1 MRVVQFGKMCL
12 IGRTDIDYP
21 CRRSLHRWPA
31 PSSSRWQVGKVEG
44 FNVGP
49 GPILTVGGQGATVEA
64 TVCLQY
70 GATVPIV
77 VAGQG
82 GLADDDLE
90 GGGSGRFSAV
100 CTNGDNTSPT
110 IVAGRVLA
118 QHDKAPNLCRM
129 HAEKL
134 H

>member
-49 GPILTVGGQGATVEA
+49 GPSSRWEAKGLPWKPPCVCSMEQPSPSLWQGRAASLMMT
-64 TVCLQY
+64 
-70 GATVPIV
+70 
-77 VAGQG
+77 
-82 GLADDDLE
+82 
-90 GGGSGRFSAV
+90 
-100 CTNGDNTSPT
+100 
-110 IVAGRVLA
+110 
-118 QHDKAPNLCRM
+118 
-129 HAEKL
+129 
-134 H
+134 